1 VLEALKLILE
11 GLYMKLW
18 IFKNTNNGETVMVGN
33 SYREGI
39 MDVYKVDKK
48 HGIVTRRDSTW
59 AEIDSWQMLYIT
71 TIRTFRRP
79 SIEMFEYFK

>member
-1 VLEALKLILE
+1 MLEALKLILE

-18 IFKNTNNGETVMVGN
+18 IFKNTDNGETVMVGN
-33 SYREGI
+33 SYKEGI
-39 MDVYKVDKK
+39 MDVYEVNEKY
-48 HGIVTRRDSTW
+48 GIVTRRDSTW

-79 SIEMFEYFK
+79 CKEMFECFK

>member
-1 VLEALKLILE
+1 
-11 GLYMKLW
+11 MKLW

-59 AEIDSWQMLYIT
+59 AEIDSW
-71 TIRTFRRP
+71 
-79 SIEMFEYFK
+79 

>member
-1 VLEALKLILE
+1 MKYKRRVLGSARSIKID
-11 GLYMKLW
+11 
-18 IFKNTNNGETVMVGN
+18 FGETVMVGN

-48 HGIVTRRDSTW
+48 HGIITRRDSTW

-79 SIEMFEYFK
+79 CIEMFEYFK

>member
-1 VLEALKLILE
+1 
-11 GLYMKLW
+11 MKLW
-18 IFKNTNNGETVMVGN
+18 IFKNPHNGEPIMVGN

-48 HGIVTRRDSTW
+48 HGIVRRIESTW
-59 AEIDSWQMLYIT
+59 AEIDSLQMLYIT

-79 SIEMFEYFK
+79 CIEMFEYFK